1 MTTALLEA
9 LFNGLSNSSAYILTA
24 LGLAITFGVMRVIN
38 MAHGEM
44 LMLGAYTTFVLTDP
58 SGLPRLA
65 HGIGD
70 LVGVPLN
77 IDFGFSLDLYKAIPI
92 VFLVVGAFGYLM
104 ERCLIRFLY
113 GRPLDTLLAT
123 WGVGLILQQVVR
135 MVFGGGFEPL
145 SKPTELNRAYEFEGA
160 SFPIFRL
167 FVIGVTVVCLVAVY
181 LWFYRT
187 AFGLKIRAV
196 IQNRPMASAL
206 GISTPRVDALTF
218 AVGTGLAGVAGCI
231 VGYDKVTPNMGS
243 DYIVAAFMVVILGG
257 MGQLLLGTITGGLLI
272 GICLSVIAKFF
283 GNRLVPDLFP
293 ANVSEVNSQMA
304 DVAVLVMVICFILA
318 RPSGLFATK
327 ERVYD

>member
-1 MTTALLEA
+1 
-9 LFNGLSNSSAYILTA
+9 
-24 LGLAITFGVMRVIN
+24 
-38 MAHGEM
+38 M

-218 AVGTGLAGVAGCI
+218 AVGTGLAGVA
-231 VGYDKVTPNMGS
+231 S